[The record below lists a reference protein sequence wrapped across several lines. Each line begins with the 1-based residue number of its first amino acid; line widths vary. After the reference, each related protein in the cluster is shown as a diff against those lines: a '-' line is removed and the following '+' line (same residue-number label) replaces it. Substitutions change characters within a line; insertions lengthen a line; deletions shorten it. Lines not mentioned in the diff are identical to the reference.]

1 MGLMQQ
7 MNPGAS
13 PWPAK
18 LYFRS
23 SLIVC
28 SMCWMAAVVFAGR
41 QAACRAMG
49 ELHSMPCRA
58 VLFLTTMARLQAE
71 TSPWIRCKRAVVF
84 CCLHGT
90 LCSPAVCHHLVLKH
104 PPVPALFSTKLIPFP
119 PAAVICAHVDQ
130 EHSLGAEHCV
140 EKDWAS
146 PRHKNVPQGFT
157 TLT

>member
-7 MNPGAS
+7 MHPGAS
-13 PWPAK
+13 PWPTK

-23 SLIVC
+23 NLIFC
-28 SMCWMAAVVFAGR
+28 SICWMAAVVFAGR
-41 QAACRAMG
+41 QAACRAVG

-58 VLFLTTMARLQAE
+58 VLFLTTVARLQAE
-71 TSPWIRCKRAVVF
+71 TSPRIRWKRAVVF
-84 CCLHGT
+84 AGYMALR
-90 LCSPAVCHHLVLKH
+90 SPAVRHHLVLKH

-119 PAAVICAHVDQ
+119 PAAVICARVDW
-130 EHSLGAEHCV
+130 EHSLGVEYCM

-157 TLT
+157 T